1 MNKYFI
7 IIVFILALNLCG
19 VLNVFA
25 DEQKPGEYQ
34 IKAAYLYNFINFIEW
49 PIDSPINNSPSI
61 NLCILGDDPFGKDL
75 DDIRN
80 EIVKGKKLTVKYTG
94 SLDKLRSC
102 NILFFPASEKNH
114 VGQILKLIGNSRVL
128 TVSDVEEYARQGVI
142 ISFFVEHKKVRF
154 AINIEAARRAG
165 FKFSAKLLKL
175 AKIVNVSKD

>member
-1 MNKYFI
+1 MNKFFI

-49 PIDSPINNSPSI
+49 PIDSPNNNSPSI

-80 EIVKGKKLTVKYTG
+80 EIVKGKKLTVKYPC

-102 NILFFPASEKNH
+102 NILFIPASEKNH

-128 TVSDVEEYARQGVI
+128 TVSDVEESARQGVI

-165 FKFSAKLLKL
+165 IKFSAKLLKL